1 MARELGDVQIRHNG
15 GVGLLERWD
24 ASNQRAVDGE
34 RATERFQMRVYTARP
49 WQFAVWIVL
58 VMLYVAV
65 SPWFAVPGFLFLV
78 CCAIDS
84 LRRGGRPLFTS
95 PSVSEQTSV
104 RGDTARHE
112 DPPER

>member
-1 MARELGDVQIRHNG
+1 
-15 GVGLLERWD
+15 
-24 ASNQRAVDGE
+24 
-34 RATERFQMRVYTARP
+34 MRVYTARP

-84 LRRGGRPLFTS
+84 LRRGGRRLFTS